1 MKKLIAL
8 LLAIGMIVSLGA
20 CKKPAQGSGN
30 TGTQASATGSA
41 NASTPNQ
48 EVVSGSGENQAAEKP
63 VAETEQPDWT
73 MLKAFPVFAG
83 LKSTSSE
90 ECAIHRLN
98 YETWQETANTIAEKH
113 ASCAFYGYCEYYRSA
128 PCETGYFFRT
138 NFYTYD
144 KTYFTENT
152 MLVITLRLDAGNDAQ
167 LKDVHYADGIVT
179 CSVETSRPVRREL
192 GIYRTIYALPPLH
205 KKHR

>member
-8 LLAIGMIVSLGA
+8 LLAIGMVVSLGA

-48 EVVSGSGENQAAEKP
+48 EVVSGSEENQAAENP

-83 LKSTSSE
+83 L
-90 ECAIHRLN
+90 A
-98 YETWQETANTIAEKH
+98 A
-113 ASCAFYGYCEYYRSA
+113 
-128 PCETGYFFRT
+128 TGYAMPSIR
-138 NFYTYD
+138 
-144 KTYFTENT
+144 
-152 MLVITLRLDAGNDAQ
+152 AGE
-167 LKDVHYADGIVT
+167 HWERIWI
-179 CSVETSRPVRREL
+179 S
-192 GIYRTIYALPPLH
+192 LPP
-205 KKHR
+205 HRGILLLCRRS